1 MISSMKIPLR
11 RAHVIPAIVGLALL
25 LVAGVALIFAY
36 AAKEQ
41 ERDLRTW
48 ETLLGAA
55 ADSRALGVG
64 QWLDAQAAVV
74 QELADN
80 ASVRF
85 YLTQI
90 AAQDAAS
97 AAAQPAQAAYLRNLL
112 EATAERS
119 RFAGT
124 AAQVRVPA
132 NIDLPTD
139 TGLVVVDHTGQPV
152 AETGGFR
159 TDDTLRAT
167 LQQAL
172 KTGKPVLQD
181 FYENSRGEVMLGYAI
196 PIYHVQLAASRQ
208 EPIGAVAGVKRARDE
223 LFPLLSRKGTLTSA
237 DETMLVRR
245 EGDLVAYLAPLADG
259 TPALRKRLPIGT
271 RDLAGAQALAQ
282 PGSFGVMRD
291 YAGRE
296 VLMVSRGFSQAPWV
310 LVQKVDASEALRESR
325 EHQQFMLI
333 SLFLAA
339 LVATASF
346 IAAWWHGASVKERS
360 VAADL
365 RAKSREIA
373 HQSALLQ
380 SVTDGTPDLIF
391 IVGDQRLQFCNKAL
405 TNLVDGDPGTLSGK
419 SLSSI
424 FGPAA
429 AQPINAL
436 VDSVVASSQSRSG
449 MIELEIG
456 DTRKIYYSTA
466 LPIAPGA
473 DGRQVLCICRDMT
486 AEQQT
491 QARQQA
497 LMEGLVT
504 TLTSIVDI
512 HDPYCAGH
520 STRTAQVAVA
530 LGKALGLD
538 AATLETLHLAATL
551 ANVGKM
557 FLPRELLTKSE
568 PLTTEEQALLQSHV
582 QRSVDILKGLDFS
595 GPVINV
601 IAQKSEHV
609 DGSGYPNGL
618 KGEDML
624 LASRIL
630 AVANAFVAMAS
641 ARAYRAGMPVKETLD
656 QLLGKADTRY
666 DRHVV
671 AALFHVAENRQEWV
685 SWSQPVPSQ

>member
-1 MISSMKIPLR
+1 MKTPLR
-11 RAHVIPAIVGLALL
+11 RAHIVPAIVGLVLL
-25 LVAGVALIFAY
+25 LAAGVGLIFAY
-36 AAKEQ
+36 ATKEQ
-41 ERDLRTW
+41 GRDLRTW

-55 ADSRALGVG
+55 ADSRAQGVG

-90 AAQDAAS
+90 SAADANA

-119 RFAGT
+119 RFSGV
-124 AAQVRVPA
+124 AAQARVPA
-132 NIDLPTD
+132 NIDLPVD
-139 TGLVVVDHTGQPV
+139 SGLVVVDHAGRPV
-152 AETGGFR
+152 AETTGFR

-167 LQQAL
+167 LLQAL

-181 FYENSRGEVMLGYAI
+181 FYENGRGEVMIGYAI
-196 PIYHVQLAASRQ
+196 PIFHVQLATSRK

-237 DETMLVRR
+237 DETLLVRR
-245 EGDLVAYLAPLADG
+245 EGDLVSYITPLADG
-259 TPALRKRLPIGT
+259 TPSLRKRLPVAT
-271 RDLAGAQALAQ
+271 RDLAEAQALAQ

-291 YAGRE
+291 YSGRE

-325 EHQQFMLI
+325 EHQRFMLI

-391 IVGDQRLQFCNKAL
+391 IVGDQRLRFCNKAL
-405 TNLVDGDPGTLSGK
+405 SDLTGENPDLLTGKTLS
-419 SLSSI
+419 SV

-429 AQPINAL
+429 AQPINSL
-436 VDSVVASSQSRSG
+436 VENVLAKLQSSSR
-449 MIELEIG
+449 MVELEIG
-456 DTRKIYYSTA
+456 GTRKIYYSTA

-486 AEQQT
+486 AEQQA

-512 HDPYCAGH
+512 HDPFCAGH

-538 AATLETLHLAATL
+538 AAALETIHLAATL

-568 PLTTEEQALLQSHV
+568 PLTAEEQALLHSHV
-582 QRSVDILKGLDFS
+582 QRSVDILKGLDFA

-618 KGEDML
+618 KGDDLL

-656 QLLGKADTRY
+656 QLLGEADARY

-685 SWSQPVPSQ
+685 SWSLPDNRGT